1 MMTGADTAV
10 QGSSRLFFSHEKTE
24 EQRIRKLLLRHTME
38 NDGRI
43 LEGVFDS
50 AEQTRRSEK

>member
-1 MMTGADTAV
+1 MMTGAAV

-38 NDGRI
+38 NDGRV